1 MSQLLSSKRESIPQ
15 LSIVRAIAILGVLSI
30 HSTSVAVSTGMIDS
44 SWFFLYNF
52 ANIFLKFGTTTFIF
66 LSSFVLFYNYYNR
79 PLTGKLVTSFYKKRL
94 MYIIVP
100 YVSFSLFY
108 FILKLYL
115 YPESYPLIFG
125 NGFSFGEMMSALGD
139 RLMHGTAHTHLY
151 FVYISIQFY
160 LLFPLF
166 LWFFK
171 KYPKLTHWLLLI
183 GIVVQWGFFL
193 VNKYG
198 LETPVTARGSWSL
211 SYFTYYFL
219 GAYLG
224 IYYDKWKQWIN
235 IAKENVTKK
244 RVIGWIVFSLIW
256 LSSGLLHVYMWYETR
271 LKLDSYSSTLFDLVW
286 NIHTLTTAII
296 LMQLAFIIYRK
307 AATPVK
313 NLLMRLGEVSFGV
326 YLFHPFLL
334 LIYRAY
340 PPQSG
345 ASIVHHAWYVGG
357 FLFALIGS
365 WIVVEL
371 VVRYIPQ
378 SWLIFGS
385 IKKRKPSQP
394 QVKDKAPNVQM

>member
-1 MSQLLSSKRESIPQ
+1 MSQLLSVKRDNIPQ
-15 LSIVRAIAILGVLSI
+15 LSIVRALAILGVLSI

-44 SWFFLYNF
+44 NWFFLYNF

-79 PLTGKLVTSFYKKRL
+79 PFTAKLVTSFYQKRL
-94 MYIIVP
+94 IYIIIP
-100 YVSFSLFY
+100 YISFSLFY
-108 FILKLYL
+108 FGLKLYL
-115 YPESYPLIFG
+115 YPGSYPLILG
-125 NGFSFGEMMSALGD
+125 DGFSFGEMMLALGD

-183 GIVVQWGFFL
+183 GIIVQWGFFL

-224 IYYDKWKQWIN
+224 IYYDKWKQWII

-244 RVIGWIVFSLIW
+244 RVIGWIVFALIW
-256 LSSGLLHVYMWYETR
+256 LSSGLGHVYMWYETR
-271 LKLDSYSSTLFDLVW
+271 LKLDSYNSTLFDLVW

-296 LMQLAFIIYRK
+296 LMQIAFIIYRK
-307 AATPVK
+307 SAKSIVNVLT
-313 NLLMRLGEVSFGV
+313 RLGEVSFGV

-340 PPQSG
+340 PPQTG
-345 ASIVHHAWYVGG
+345 TSIIHHAWYVGG

-365 WIVVEL
+365 WIVVEI
-371 VVRYIPQ
+371 VVRFIPQ
-378 SWLIFGS
+378 SWVIFGS
-385 IKKRKPSQP
+385 IKKKKALKPESRE
-394 QVKDKAPNVQM
+394 NTRNIQM